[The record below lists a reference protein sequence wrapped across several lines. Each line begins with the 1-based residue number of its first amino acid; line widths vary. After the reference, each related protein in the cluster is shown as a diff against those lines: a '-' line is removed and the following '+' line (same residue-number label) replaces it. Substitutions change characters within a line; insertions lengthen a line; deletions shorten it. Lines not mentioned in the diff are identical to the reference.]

1 MEDERLSL
9 LPAVVDIAQR
19 AGRAVAEIYEG
30 RVEVA
35 TKADGTLVTA
45 ADHESEAIIVPA
57 LRALTPDIPIVA
69 EEAVAAGA
77 VPDIGG
83 GVFWLVDPLDGTREF
98 VKRNDEFCVCIG
110 LIEVGAPV
118 LGVLHGPALGL
129 TYAAAGPGT
138 ATLQRG
144 DTAAHPIAARDAPAA
159 GLAVIVSRSHRDQE
173 RTSGFLSS
181 YRVAGSRPMGSALK
195 FGLLATG
202 EADIYPRLGPTCEW
216 DTAAGHAIVRA
227 TGGDVTMLDG
237 AHFVY
242 GKQPK
247 FLNSDFVAWGRR

>member
-1 MEDERLSL
+1 MADDRLSL
-9 LPAVVDIAQR
+9 LPSIVDIARR
-19 AGRAVAEIYEG
+19 AGRAIAEVYEG

-35 TKADGTLVTA
+35 TKSDGTLVTA
-45 ADHESEAIIVPA
+45 ADHRSEAIIVPA

-69 EEAVAAGA
+69 EESVAAGH

-98 VKRNDEFCVCIG
+98 VNRNDEFCVCIG
-110 LIEVGAPV
+110 LIQAGAPV

-129 TYAAAGPGT
+129 TYAASGAGT

-144 DTAAHPIAARDAPAA
+144 EAPPQPITARVAPDD
-159 GLAVIVSRSHRDQE
+159 GLTVMVSRSHRDQE

-195 FGLLATG
+195 FGLLAAG
-202 EADIYPRLGPTCEW
+202 EADVYPRLGQTCEW

-227 TGGDVTMLDG
+227 AGGDVTMLDG
-237 AHFVY
+237 APFVY